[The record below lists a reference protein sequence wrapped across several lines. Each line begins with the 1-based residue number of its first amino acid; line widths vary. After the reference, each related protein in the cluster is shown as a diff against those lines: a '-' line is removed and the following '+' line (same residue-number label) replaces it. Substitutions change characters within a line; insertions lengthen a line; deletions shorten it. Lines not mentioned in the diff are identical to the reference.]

1 MSTDEIREV
10 VWGDHK
16 DFKTVVGESVID
28 TGRWENFMEM
38 VVQQVSTG
46 KFYQIEWEEGAT
58 EYQECDFDPRIYE
71 VFPKEVTQTIYV
83 TKQG

>member
-1 MSTDEIREV
+1 MEMSTDEIREV

-46 KFYQIEWEEGAT
+46 KFYQIEWRRELQNT
-58 EYQECDFDPRIYE
+58 
-71 VFPKEVTQTIYV
+71 KNVTLTHV
-83 TKQG
+83 STKYSQKK